1 MQRARRRYI
10 SEAKSAGQGK
20 GVPGVGSVTLEWVT
34 MVDPTEEE
42 TAEPFEP
49 SP

>member
-1 MQRARRRYI
+1 MQYARRRYI

-20 GVPGVGSVTLEWVT
+20 GVPGVGSVTVEWLAI
-34 MVDPTEEE
+34 VDHPEEE